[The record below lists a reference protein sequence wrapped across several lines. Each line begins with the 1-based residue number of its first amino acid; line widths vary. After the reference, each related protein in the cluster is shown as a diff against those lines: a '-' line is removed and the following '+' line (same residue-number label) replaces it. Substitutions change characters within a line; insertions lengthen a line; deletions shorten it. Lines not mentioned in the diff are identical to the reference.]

1 MVANLI
7 LIDEK
12 TILKILQY
20 IYDYSREN
28 GYPPTQ
34 KEIGYQV
41 GVIAPSSMHKIL
53 DYLIKHDYIQQS
65 PSTMRTIEIKEKGY
79 NLIGVNNEIEGRI
92 GESLVLKE
100 SNEYYPLPPH
110 IKYNYPLES
119 LNLHKVQE
127 KILVNLGI
135 CYGDVLIISNSIRP
149 QTGDMVILKIEGKEY
164 CRRITNHRNYV
175 SLEPSV
181 QKENYFNKK
190 QIDIVGTVISLFRY
204 Y

>member
-1 MVANLI
+1 MI
-7 LIDEK
+7 LIDDK
-12 TILKILQY
+12 TILKILNY
-20 IYDYSREN
+20 IYDYSQEN

-53 DYLIKHDYIQQS
+53 DYLIKNEYIQQS

-79 NLIGVNNEIEGRI
+79 NLIGVKKKELDRKV
-92 GESLVLKE
+92 GESLILYG

-110 IKYNYPLES
+110 IKYNYPLDS
-119 LNLHKVQE
+119 ITLHKVEE
-127 KILVNLGI
+127 KNLVHLGI
-135 CYGDVLIISNSIRP
+135 CFGDVLIISKSIRCKS
-149 QTGDMVILKIEGKEY
+149 GDMVIIKIEDKEY
-164 CRRITNHRNYV
+164 CRKVTNHRNYV

-181 QKENYFNKK
+181 EKDNYFNKK